1 MKEFEL
7 IKIVERMF
15 GNEDVITPAG
25 KHDAAYVKIGNRL
38 VVLTCDTVNEKSD
51 FPPYMLPEEMG
62 WMAIAVTLSDIAA
75 CGAKPLYFLSS
86 ISLKST
92 DFFEDI
98 LLGIKKCA
106 DRYRVRVVGGDIDF
120 SEITTIAGFAIGEAS
135 RHITRRGAKVGEGVY
150 ITDLPGKAQ
159 LCLEM
164 LEKGAKRKELPYAEK
179 LYTPVPRIE
188 EGMRIARYA
197 SAMTDVS
204 DSLAVSLHQ
213 ISQSSNV
220 KIVIDNIVLSHLS
233 LAENPLELFLYGG
246 GDFEL
251 VYTAKSSDD
260 GIRIGRVERGR
271 GVFAEFEGRTF
282 EVEFRGY
289 SHF

>member
-7 IKIVERMF
+7 IKIVERLF

-25 KHDAAYVKIGNRL
+25 EHDAAYVKIGNRL
-38 VVLTCDTVNEKSD
+38 VVLTCDTVNEISD

-92 DFFEDI
+92 EHFEEM
-98 LLGIKKCA
+98 LKGMKKVA
-106 DRYRVRVVGGDIDF
+106 DRYGVKIVGGDIDF
-120 SEITTIAGFAIGEAS
+120 GEVTTIAGFAVGEAR
-135 RHITRRGAKVGEGVY
+135 RHITRRGARVGESVY

-164 LEKGAKRKELPYAEK
+164 LERGAKREELPYAEK

-188 EGMRIARYA
+188 EGMKIASYA

-213 ISQSSNV
+213 ISQSSKV
-220 KIVIDNIVLSHLS
+220 RIVIDNIDLSHLS
-233 LAENPLELFLYGG
+233 GARNPLELFLYGG

-251 VYTAKSSDD
+251 VYTAKSSED
-260 GIRIGRVERGR
+260 GIRIGRVERGS
-271 GVFAEFEGRTF
+271 GVFAEFEGKTF

>member
-7 IKIVERMF
+7 IKIIENMF

-38 VVLTCDTVNEKSD
+38 VVLSCDTVNEISD

-62 WMAIAVTLSDIAA
+62 WMAVAVTLSDIAA

-92 DFFEDI
+92 EHFEEI
-98 LLGIKKCA
+98 LKGMKRIA
-106 DRYRVRVVGGDIDF
+106 DRYDVKIVGGDIDY
-120 SEITTIAGFAIGEAS
+120 SEVTTIAGFAIGEAR
-135 RHITRRGAKVGEGVY
+135 RHITRKGAREGDSVF

-164 LEKGAKRKELPYAEK
+164 LERGFKREDLPYADK

-188 EGMRIARYA
+188 EGMKIASYA
-197 SAMTDVS
+197 SSMTDVS
-204 DSLAVSLHQ
+204 DSIAVSLHQ
-213 ISQSSNV
+213 ISQSSKV
-220 KIVIDNIVLSHLS
+220 KIVIDNIDLSHLTD
-233 LAENPLELFLYGG
+233 AKNPLELFLYGG

-251 VYTAKSSDD
+251 VYTAKSSRD
-260 GIRIGRVERGR
+260 GIRIGRVEKGK
-271 GVFAEFEGRTF
+271 GVFAEFEGKNF

>member
-1 MKEFEL
+1 MKEFDL
-7 IKIVERMF
+7 IKIVERLF

-38 VVLTCDTVNEKSD
+38 VVLTCDTVNEISV
-51 FPPYMLPEEMG
+51 FPPYMLPEEKG
-62 WMAIAVTLSDIAA
+62 WMAIAVTLSDVAA

-92 DFFEDI
+92 EHFEEI
-98 LLGIKKCA
+98 LKGMKKVA
-106 DRYRVRVVGGDIDF
+106 DRYGVKIVGGDIDF
-120 SEITTIAGFAIGEAS
+120 GEITTIAGFAVGEAR
-135 RHITRRGAKVGEGVY
+135 RHITRRGAREGENVY

-164 LEKGAKRKELPYAEK
+164 LENGAKREELPYAER

-188 EGMRIARYA
+188 EGMKIAGYA

-220 KIVIDNIVLSHLS
+220 KIVIDSIDLSHLS
-233 LAENPLELFLYGG
+233 GARNPLELFLYGG

-251 VYTAKSSDD
+251 VYTAKNSED
-260 GIRIGRVERGR
+260 GIRIGRVEKGR
-271 GVFAEFEGRTF
+271 GVFAEFEGKTF